1 MPPPLRHPHHLALI
15 MLTYSRRPPP
25 ACHLATQRV
34 TLHHRGA
41 RLARAGW
48 MKRPHLP
55 PLYLSEPCAAVRLW
69 RHAQTIR
76 RALVILPSKAH
87 LQDVGRLQQLWIS
100 VVRLYGGKKKWA
112 VRAKMRIIAAIELRV
127 REIVAAPIQAFV
139 YCGIALWGQLEGVT
153 SIQFAQRLDAPSI
166 VCEPSLCESGDD
178 ERRVL
183 IKQRAPIERR
193 IMY

>member
-1 MPPPLRHPHHLALI
+1 M
-15 MLTYSRRPPP
+15 
-25 ACHLATQRV
+25 
-34 TLHHRGA
+34 HHRGA

-48 MKRPHLP
+48 MERLHPSAP
-55 PLYLSEPCAAVRLW
+55 LSERAMRRRAPLEARPDHSA
-69 RHAQTIR
+69 

-139 YCGIALWGQLEGVT
+139 YCGIALWRQLEGVT
-153 SIQFAQRLDAPSI
+153 SIQFAQRLDVPSL

-183 IKQRAPIERR
+183 FKQRAPIERR